1 MFVFGVVEGGWIC
14 KWVDQ
19 IVGFG
24 CEQRTTEQS
33 CFLATFIKSKARSF
47 EGRMSTNGKKSK
59 FAKKK
64 PKRKPQSKVAP
75 SNQKL
80 PPLKEKAGSYL
91 NFTKPLSLLL
101 KIYSTLEL
109 YEMFRYE
116 TEDWKIQKLFCDDGV
131 CGLIDEATLSSVSL
145 PVRKLITESSIFCAH
160 LPVSNKRCPDNK
172 EETKMM

>member
-1 MFVFGVVEGGWIC
+1 
-14 KWVDQ
+14 
-19 IVGFG
+19 
-24 CEQRTTEQS
+24 
-33 CFLATFIKSKARSF
+33 
-47 EGRMSTNGKKSK
+47 MSTNGKKSK
-59 FAKKK
+59 FATKKK

-145 PVRKLITESSIFCAH
+145 PVRKLITES
-160 LPVSNKRCPDNK
+160 
-172 EETKMM
+172 